1 MIEDSTLG
9 FNVIDGSPTDSDGRH
24 VHDNDG
30 TGSAG
35 GGCAVPRVAAATRR
49 KGRNDR
55 LFLEALHH
63 HGECC
68 STPTTTSSI
77 NLRRMELP

>member
-9 FNVIDGSPTDSDGRH
+9 FNVIDGSPTDSQGRH

-35 GGCAVPRVAAATRR
+35 GGCGVPRCCRDAAPRAVTIGCLRCIITWR
-49 KGRNDR
+49 
-55 LFLEALHH
+55 ALPKRC
-63 HGECC
+63 GKWNFVWKRW
-68 STPTTTSSI
+68 SG
-77 NLRRMELP
+77 